1 MKLTNDKQLF
11 MPDSELWHR
20 WGASYE
26 KDKFKKCMEY
36 TDEKPKRIAL
46 DIGAHIGIWSRR
58 LSNLYEHVHCFEPVS
73 DAIEC
78 HKRNT
83 STITNTT
90 LHEHA
95 LGSREETLEM
105 KVIVGRGGT
114 NSFHFNS
121 KRSNKKAVESSADG
135 EKTYKAK
142 MYEHKLIP
150 IEVKSLDSYNF
161 SNVDFMKIDIESHE
175 LEMLKGAVETL
186 ERCNPIIFIEDP
198 TYFYNKKNNKSKPT
212 GLDFLIDLGYKV
224 GDDGY
229 LGTYN
234 YLAIR

>member
-36 TDEKPKRIAL
+36 TEGKPKRIAL
-46 DIGAHIGIWSRR
+46 DIGAHIGIWTRR
-58 LSNLYEHVHCFEPVS
+58 LSNLYDHVHCFEPVA

-83 STITNTT
+83 STVTNTT
-90 LHEHA
+90 LYEYA
-95 LGSREETLEM
+95 LGSKEETLDM

-114 NSFHFNS
+114 NSFHFG
-121 KRSNKKAVESSADG
+121 KMG
-135 EKTYKAK
+135 KTR
-142 MYEHKLIP
+142 MYEHKITP
-150 IEVKSLDSYNF
+150 IEVKTLDSYRF
-161 SNVDFMKIDIESHE
+161 DNVDFMKIDIESHE

-198 TYFYNKKNNKSKPT
+198 THFYNVKNNKSVPT
-212 GLDFLIDLGYKV
+212 GLDFLCSLGYTNEQ
-224 GDDGY
+224 Y

-234 YLAIR
+234 YLLVRNRSE

>member
-11 MPDSELWHR
+11 MPDAEMWHR

-36 TDEKPKRIAL
+36 AEGKPKRLAL
-46 DIGAHIGIWSRR
+46 DIGAHIGIWTRR
-58 LSNLYEHVHCFEPVS
+58 LSNLYDSVICFEPCA
-73 DAIEC
+73 DHIEC
-78 HKRNT
+78 HKRNC

-90 LHEHA
+90 LYEHA
-95 LGSREETLEM
+95 LGSKEETLDM

-114 NSFHFNS
+114 NSFHYG
-121 KRSNKKAVESSADG
+121 KQG
-135 EKTYKAK
+135 KTR
-142 MYEHKLIP
+142 MYEHKIVP
-150 IEVKSLDSYNF
+150 MKVQSLDHYGLD
-161 SNVDFMKIDIESHE
+161 NVDFMKIDIESHE

-198 TYFYNKKNNKSKPT
+198 TYFYNQKNNKKDPT
-212 GLDFLIDLGYKV
+212 GLDFLCNLGYTV
-224 GDDGY
+224 DQY

-234 YLAIR
+234 YLLVRNRSE

>member
-36 TDEKPKRIAL
+36 TDGKPKRIAL
-46 DIGAHIGIWSRR
+46 DIGAHIGIWTRR
-58 LSNLYEHVHCFEPVS
+58 LSNLYDHVHCFEPVA

-90 LHEHA
+90 LYEHA
-95 LGSREETLEM
+95 LGSKEETLDM

-114 NSFHFNS
+114 NSFHYG
-121 KRSNKKAVESSADG
+121 KKG
-135 EKTYKAK
+135 KTR
-142 MYEHKLIP
+142 MYEHKIVP
-150 IEVKSLDSYNF
+150 MKVKSLDSYKF
-161 SNVDFMKIDIESHE
+161 DNVDFMKVDIESHE

-186 ERCNPIIFIEDP
+186 EKCNPIIFIEDP
-198 TYFYNKKNNKSKPT
+198 TYIYNQKNNKKDPT
-212 GLDFLIDLGYKV
+212 GLDFLCDLGYTVEK
-224 GDDGY
+224 Y

-234 YLAIR
+234 YLASRKV